1 MRPRRRRS
9 VAVTSSS
16 PTPEPGS
23 APQGQSLFSVD
34 QGEEADCTVCGEAV
48 ESGASALCS
57 ECGLPYHLALTN
69 DSEAKNCG
77 EVWLNEEFLALE
89 FGCARCLAALRGGD
103 APAPATAPSPPATP
117 ENAAGAAQS
126 GRVRHEGRSAREIV
140 RRKRR

>member
-1 MRPRRRRS
+1 M
-9 VAVTSSS
+9 TSDSGS
-16 PTPEPGS
+16 PEPDS
-23 APQGQSLFSVD
+23 APHAQSLFSVD
-34 QGEEADCTVCGEAV
+34 QGEKADCTVCGEAV

-57 ECGLPYHLALTN
+57 ECGQPYHLALRN

-89 FGCARCLAALRGGD
+89 FGCARCLAALRGGSEPASAGSS
-103 APAPATAPSPPATP
+103 APESTAA
-117 ENAAGAAQS
+117 EAGG